1 VAQDQ
6 VRTRLTRYLP
16 LVGLAVAVPAIWVLI
31 HLARKLDPHSIL
43 EALHAYSSTT
53 VLLAITASMMALA
66 LNGVYEGLAL
76 REAGRPVGVL
86 RPLFFA
92 AIVYPIGHSVGL
104 STLSGGALRYRLYTP
119 LGLSAGTI
127 ATLIFYTALAYVLA
141 LGTLLALTLVFEAD
155 RAAATLH
162 LPVLA
167 VMSLGLIGVGISV
180 AYVLFTRFRRQPLAL
195 GRLRIPLPSFGFT
208 LLQLAIGSVEIMC
221 VALVLFLFMPAEL
234 SLSFW
239 AFLGIYLL
247 SILAG
252 ILSNVPAGLG
262 VVEAAMLLMLRD
274 LKPESLIAA
283 MVAYRLAFEVLPL
296 ILAVALLALFEFGSR
311 HGFAGRLWRKPSP
324 SRSE

>member
-6 VRTRLTRYLP
+6 MRTRLTRYLP

-31 HLARKLDPHSIL
+31 RLARKLDPHSIL

-53 VLLAITASMMALA
+53 VLLAIIASLIALA

-76 REAGRPVGVL
+76 REAGRHVGVL

-92 AIVYPIGHSVGL
+92 SIVYPIGHSVGL

-141 LGTLLALTLVFEAD
+141 LGFLLALTLVLEAE
-155 RAAATLH
+155 RSASTLH
-162 LPVLA
+162 LPPAA
-167 VMSLGLIGVGISV
+167 VMSLGFVGLGVGI
-180 AYVLFTRFRRQPLAL
+180 AYVLFIRFRRQPLAI
-195 GRLRIPLPSFGFT
+195 GRLKVPLPSFRFT

-221 VALVLFLFMPAEL
+221 VASVLFLFMPAEL
-234 SLSFW
+234 NLGFW
-239 AFLGIYLL
+239 AFLAIYLL

-283 MVAYRLAFEVLPL
+283 MVAYRLVFEVLPL

-311 HGFAGRLWRKPSP
+311 HGFAGRLWRKSSP
-324 SRSE
+324 SRRD